1 MKPVSPRAFE
11 RLVGDA
17 LDALPEELGR
27 LMENVAIVARDRHP
41 TEDLLGLYE
50 GIPLTE
56 RDDYGGLVMPD
67 VISLYRLP
75 LCEMCADE
83 EELVE
88 EKMDER
94 DFFCRMK
101 VRDAIADAKEEKE
114 RLVLENEGKDE
125 DEANPENCLAAD
137 LRGLIARKCCKER
150 CSDEDAPNVDERRSH
165 H

>member
-1 MKPVSPRAFE
+1 MEPVSPARFE

-27 LMENVAIVARDRHP
+27 LMENVAVVAADRHP

-75 LCEMCADE
+75 LCEMCADDDELIE
-83 EELVE
+83 EIAVTVVHEIAHHFGID
-88 EKMDER
+88 DESLH
-94 DFFCRMK
+94 
-101 VRDAIADAKEEKE
+101 EW
-114 RLVLENEGKDE
+114 GW
-125 DEANPENCLAAD
+125 
-137 LRGLIARKCCKER
+137 G
-150 CSDEDAPNVDERRSH
+150 
-165 H
+165 